1 MQDKHFNQSSF
12 VLSLIDFNYRNEHI
26 YLKELVIFF
35 TNNCCYNG
43 YVMNLIECGKAGKCQ
58 MQNVS
63 KKKCRQRETS
73 TSENVEYYRKQ
84 NWTAIK

>member
-1 MQDKHFNQSSF
+1 
-12 VLSLIDFNYRNEHI
+12 
-26 YLKELVIFF
+26 
-35 TNNCCYNG
+35 
-43 YVMNLIECGKAGKCQ
+43 MNLIECGKAGKCQ